1 MVRSE
6 PGMVQRVWLEARSG
20 AAGAVR
26 PSTLDEAIVRI
37 GQRRLCELA
46 MSACMNA
53 KVFRVRSHQDQ
64 ANHLRQVSIVAAEVS
79 ATFAVAGDPFLPS
92 LLHGLG
98 QLVVYRCGPGKT
110 ADDSGSPAF
119 VAKVAR
125 QVHPSVGVLMAEAW
139 DLGPALAVAVGF
151 APAPQNAPP
160 AYRDLALATRAASI
174 AAHESWAERSGQ
186 TVGGFQALR
195 SLGFSREVIAAG
207 LDAGERAW
215 HKAASAV

>member
-1 MVRSE
+1 MPLSE
-6 PGMVQRVWLEARSG
+6 TSA
-20 AAGAVR
+20 AVR

-98 QLVVYRCGPGKT
+98 QLVVYRCGPGF
-110 ADDSGSPAF
+110 AARPARLGSTP
-119 VAKVAR
+119 
-125 QVHPSVGVLMAEAW
+125 W
-139 DLGPALAVAVGF
+139 
-151 APAPQNAPP
+151 
-160 AYRDLALATRAASI
+160 ATTGRAA
-174 AAHESWAERSGQ
+174 G
-186 TVGGFQALR
+186 
-195 SLGFSREVIAAG
+195 
-207 LDAGERAW
+207 
-215 HKAASAV
+215 